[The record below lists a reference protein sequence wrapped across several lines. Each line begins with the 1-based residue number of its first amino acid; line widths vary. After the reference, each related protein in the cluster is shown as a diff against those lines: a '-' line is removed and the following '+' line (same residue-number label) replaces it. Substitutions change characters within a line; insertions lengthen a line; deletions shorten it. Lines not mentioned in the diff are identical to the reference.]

1 MTRAGSRPSAPAVSR
16 RAVLAAGALAAG
28 VLPLGVLRAGDSM
41 RRRVIPA
48 SGEALPVIGVG
59 TARTF
64 DVGDGDAE
72 RMSALREVLAALLDG
87 DASVVDTSP
96 MYGEA
101 ERVIGELARELPG
114 RERMFLA
121 TKVWTRGRA
130 QGIEQMRRS
139 LELLGVDAVDLMQI
153 HNLVDWRTHLA
164 TLRAQQEEGV
174 FRYIGISHYRV
185 DAFSQ
190 VAAVLRDEPLDFL
203 QINHSLMTPEAERE
217 LLPLAADR
225 GVAVIINRP
234 FENGA
239 LFARVRDHEVPA
251 WAVEAGMPTWGQY
264 FLKFILAHPAV
275 TCVIPAT
282 RRPEHMLDNL
292 QAGFGELPDRTMR
305 ERMREHVVT
314 L

>member
-1 MTRAGSRPSAPAVSR
+1 MSGPTKILSARVMGR
-16 RAVLAAGALAAG
+16 RALLTGMLAASALPMGAL
-28 VLPLGVLRAGDSM
+28 RADEPM
-41 RRRVIPA
+41 RRRVIPG
-48 SGEALPVIGVG
+48 SGDSLPVIGLG

-64 DVGDGDAE
+64 DVSDADAA
-72 RMSALREVLAALLDG
+72 RLSRLSRVLETLLDG
-87 DASVVDTSP
+87 HASVIDTSP
-96 MYGEA
+96 MYGAA
-101 ERVIGELARELPG
+101 ERVIGTLARDLPG

-121 TKVWTRGRA
+121 TKVWTRGRQ

-139 LELLGVDAVDLMQI
+139 RALLGVETLDLMQI

-164 TLRAQQEEGV
+164 TLREQREAGV
-174 FRYIGISHYRV
+174 FRHIGISHYRV
-185 DAFSQ
+185 DAFEQ
-190 VAAVLRDEPLDFL
+190 VASVLRGEPLDFL
-203 QINHSLMTPEAERE
+203 QINYSLMTPDAERE

-234 FENGA
+234 FDNGE
-239 LFARVRDHEVPA
+239 LFGRVRGHEVPA
-251 WAVEAGMPTWGQY
+251 WAAEAGMPTWGQF

-292 QAGFGELPDRTMR
+292 QAGRGDLPDQPMR
-305 ERMREHVVT
+305 RRMREHVMR

>member
-1 MTRAGSRPSAPAVSR
+1 MKRPIAMPPGLAVSR
-16 RAVLAAGALAAG
+16 RAVIAGALAASSLPMG
-28 VLPLGVLRAGDSM
+28 VLHAEQGM

-48 SGEALPVIGVG
+48 SGESLPVIGLG

-64 DVGDGDAE
+64 DVADGDTQRLA
-72 RMSALREVLAALLDG
+72 ALREVLSALLDG

-96 MYGEA
+96 MYGAA

-130 QGIEQMRRS
+130 QGIAQMRRS
-139 LELLGVDAVDLMQI
+139 LELLGVNTVDLMQI

-164 TLRAQQEEGV
+164 TLRAQQEAGA

-185 DAFSQ
+185 DAFAQ
-190 VAAVLRDEPLDFL
+190 VAAVLRSEPLDFV
-203 QINHSLMTPEAERE
+203 QINHSLMTPDAERE

-239 LFARVRDHEVPA
+239 LFARVRDHEVPD
-251 WAVEAGMPTWGQY
+251 WAVDAGMPTWGQF

-305 ERMREHVVT
+305 ERMREHVMT